1 MSSAMDEEIWIT
13 QETFRVNPSENL
25 DCDPEFIS
33 ILNDLKKP
41 PVLDE
46 EKEPYDLVNNAKFV
60 GHLPVERVSD
70 IDLLERVKE
79 RVPKGTVNNTK
90 WCVTVWEDW
99 KEKRNA
105 ECMSSTN
112 DEFVVVPENMVA
124 MRTTEL
130 NYWLAKFMMEVRRKT
145 DCQPY
150 HGNTLYQIACG
161 LQRHLRE
168 NGRAEINVLEDS
180 QFKLF
185 QDSLD
190 AQMKRL
196 ISVGVGVNIK
206 QAEPFTRDEEEILWE
221 KGVLGG
227 HSPQTLL
234 DTMLFLLGKF
244 FALRGGKEHRSL
256 KFKQFTLISGE
267 NGKEDKLCYNS
278 FGEKNCQGGLKDRK
292 YRPKKIEHHG
302 NSDKPSRCVVD
313 LFKKYISKW

>member
-1 MSSAMDEEIWIT
+1 MSSAMDEESDEDIWIT

-25 DCDPEFIS
+25 ACDPEFIS

-60 GHLPVERVSD
+60 RHLPVERVSD

-150 HGNTLYQIACG
+150 HGITTQSSRYP
-161 LQRHLRE
+161 
-168 NGRAEINVLEDS
+168 
-180 QFKLF
+180 LF
-185 QDSLD
+185 
-190 AQMKRL
+190 
-196 ISVGVGVNIK
+196 
-206 QAEPFTRDEEEILWE
+206 F
-221 KGVLGG
+221 LGMYL
-227 HSPQTLL
+227 T
-234 DTMLFLLGKF
+234 K
-244 FALRGGKEHRSL
+244 
-256 KFKQFTLISGE
+256 
-267 NGKEDKLCYNS
+267 
-278 FGEKNCQGGLKDRK
+278 
-292 YRPKKIEHHG
+292 
-302 NSDKPSRCVVD
+302 KPST
-313 LFKKYISKW
+313 LSKLGVAFEFSQGKSGLIKE